1 MKYYIMLF
9 LSFLIISCNDNDEEL
24 RCSADSLFEME
35 NVSGEMMYLMCY
47 DAWAIKLD
55 EPNDAGDTVLGASYD
70 IPEEFK
76 QEGLKVSTSACFHT
90 FDMELLFPDP
100 VIWGE
105 MYVIKNFQFSEE

>member
-1 MKYYIMLF
+1 MKNIVFLLF
-9 LSFLIISCNDNDEEL
+9 GLLIISCGDTEQEL

-76 QEGLKVSTSACFHT
+76 QEGLRVSVSACFHT

-100 VIWGE
+100 VIWGQ
-105 MYVIKNFQFSEE
+105 MYVIKNFQFAEE